1 MRISDWSSDVCSSD
15 LLLMSL
21 AEEGEG
27 VPAEQAAI
35 VGWLS
40 RVHARDLEEFRDL
53 SQLGEQVVNE
63 LLHHVR
69 DCVTEGASSVSLDAI
84 QRIGRALRATVRSIE
99 GEREKRS
106 EEHTSELQSL

>member
-1 MRISDWSSDVCSSD
+1 
-15 LLLMSL
+15 MSL

-40 RVHARDLEEFRDL
+40 RVPARDLEEFRDL

-84 QRIGRALRATVRSIE
+84 H
-99 GEREKRS
+99 RS
-106 EEHTSELQSL
+106 EEHTSELQSLMRISYAVFCLKKNKNTHK